1 MPCGDGPS
9 GNPKPKQHRLE
20 VPFLRSAPFSEC
32 LPGITQDD
40 ETRGGRIAGCLLWR
54 CKPRRKEILRHRL
67 LITASSCLLR
77 WWERWGL
84 NSTTSGFKFFLFPHV
99 LRLLYSFPASQPML
113 GCQAYDCTLQVS
125 VYLRRGVSLCCPK
138 IPGLKQSSCLRLL
151 NSWDYRC
158 LPLGLLLFSPFKL
171 TTTS

>member
-54 CKPRRKEILRHRL
+54 CKPRRKERDPPAPALDHCLQLFAKVVGEVGFELYYVRLQILPL
-67 LITASSCLLR
+67 PPCSEASVFIPSITTNA
-77 WWERWGL
+77 
-84 NSTTSGFKFFLFPHV
+84 
-99 LRLLYSFPASQPML
+99 
-113 GCQAYDCTLQVS
+113 
-125 VYLRRGVSLCCPK
+125 GVSG
-138 IPGLKQSSCLRLL
+138 I
-151 NSWDYRC
+151 
-158 LPLGLLLFSPFKL
+158 
-171 TTTS
+171 